1 MADNLG
7 LIMQVNYADSQRNI
21 DKAIIKLQEHVSTKK
36 LHIAFDA
43 ESIKGLD
50 QISKTISPS
59 INQVNNLN
67 TSFQSL
73 GRTMENVNKQSVIET
88 KNNGILTEIKEIKEL
103 ENAFGQLTKVTEIF
117 NAKSGSKQ
125 INEETINLKR
135 QREAVDALN
144 ASKSKMQQSLEP
156 FKINPALITE
166 VQQLSQKIKELD
178 MSNISKT
185 NIQEIRNQITT
196 LTQLAREIDNVKKA
210 EERLAQEQ
218 LKQRQLAEQ
227 NIQRQQQLYAGLFN
241 QTEKSIQQQANLLNT
256 RMQSALGI
264 GVKVNG
270 LSPESSR
277 VLESQLERYKNIIKQ
292 FQGKNELGINIRPEQ
307 LTQLQNLENRI
318 KRFYETIRQGQKDS
332 HGFNF
337 TQYDQFTRLNPA
349 ITNATHAQQYYNTS
363 LLEGHRLIASNIQ
376 QTEQYIRV
384 TQQLRNG
391 SQHLN
396 LGVYID
402 RATGQ
407 MYQFNEALRDGM
419 TRSWG
424 LGEAMSTAATK
435 AMVWSVVMGS
445 MYSFLN
451 ILQQIPQAIISINTR
466 LVEMSKVMSS
476 NTYFGELMENTAKS
490 ANAYGRTITETQDS
504 LVEFGKQGFEAAQS
518 IEMANSAL
526 LGANVTGLKT
536 SEMAGYLTATM
547 AQFNIVAEDSVSIIN
562 RINEV
567 DNNFAVTS
575 IGLAQSLSKAGES
588 AQQYGATI
596 DNLIG
601 YTTAIQTATKESGNV
616 IGNSLKTTISRTFSD
631 DSEKILNSVGIA
643 IRDISGEVRTV
654 DQIWS
659 DLAIKYRT
667 LSNEQRQQIGLTIGS
682 RYHLTRFLALMDNWD
697 IATRATT
704 TSQQSLFSALEEN
717 RKHLASLESQINKV
731 KSAGQEFAY
740 TLGENGLA
748 VAMGGLLG
756 VTTTFIKGLNE
767 LAKLSTT
774 AKISITALSI
784 TAIGLTLQITNVVG
798 AIVKLGTAMKLLA
811 VANPW
816 LAVIIGLAT
825 VTVGVA
831 TYLGKQKQLK
841 EEQDKITETVKKSTK
856 AFNDLNE
863 VMDKIGSPSLQN
875 VNDAEA
881 EIKKFDELISKIAEA
896 SQKKDEF
903 YTHDEELG
911 LIQANVSYDPTKLSD
926 EMKDLTT
933 NLGINIL
940 QIKTWSEFIEIAKQ
954 RQDELNGS
962 LVTGKKN
969 STEYQAEQIKSSQT
983 QLDMANNTRDLV
995 NEYKE
1000 LLSVADKNEQQT
1012 KRLAEVKNMLLSM
1025 FPAESKNGQ
1034 IIIALLE
1041 EESKKRVE
1049 LAETT
1054 MAKSREQLIAN
1065 VKSQQITYET
1075 AVKNMAFYQAEID
1088 MLQELWS
1095 ARSNNTGS
1103 TGNWR
1108 IAEDLGMAQSN
1119 FVETKKEV
1127 NSLSDSISKMNDVL
1141 NWKPA
1146 SVAGIGDKDK
1156 KEKSSPTTPLSEFVS
1171 IEESLIRSFLTESK
1185 ITEESNKLLEKQI
1198 QIAKSAK
1205 DYNSELSLSRQLIEG
1220 QSKQISQLSQARSK
1234 MEDEFAKVSSEG
1246 GYSVRETLSWFDPKG
1261 EDTLAYQTK
1270 FKNSSVET
1278 RKTMGMTHDELQ
1290 KLEKSY
1296 HETGVSIDTLTDSL
1310 VAQKNSLIQIEIE
1323 KFEQSLSNLDKK
1335 MNLSKSIMDLYDK
1348 SSEEYAKEQARQI
1361 TILKEKED
1369 AIFNEIVTIGHLIK
1383 ATDLTTEAQKALND
1397 EMANLKLTLNQNQ
1410 KSIQDYANDIVRIL
1424 KDAAK
1429 QQEIIDLAKIET
1441 QVKAEDRRHKEI
1453 IDNLDAEEKK
1463 YEDSI
1468 NKQISAIDRLA
1479 NAEDYTKNLDKSQ
1492 SEAQTIQDQINI
1504 YSRDTSA
1511 EGRAKLAEL
1520 QAQLAEKQ
1528 SEIDDMQDTHT
1539 IDLRKQ
1545 NLQDAL
1551 DAIKKESEAKKQSE
1565 NDAYEAKKQSLD
1577 DQKTLTETTFNELM
1591 LDDQYWLDKV
1601 QLILDGNITGIKE
1614 SLNIFADEFTTT
1626 LTTQAGKI
1634 DTSFQ
1639 AIINTIEQIKSAANE
1654 LDAFPNYA
1662 SGTSFHK
1669 GGLAKTSELG
1679 PELIIPPNGRPFLS
1693 GNNGPEIMNLEKGTE
1708 VVPHNLTEQLIS
1720 KSKLLNIPSY
1730 ANGTGINSNGSLTD
1744 LIKNLPSILPNI
1756 SLQQFPTPQLANN
1769 ISTTTTNNLS
1779 PIFNI
1784 SVPKGTTKSQAKE
1797 IVSLVYDDLVK
1808 ILKK

>member
-1 MADNLG
+1 
-7 LIMQVNYADSQRNI
+7 V
-21 DKAIIKLQEHVSTKK
+21 VSTFKT
-36 LHIAFDA
+36 
-43 ESIKGLD
+43 KG
-50 QISKTISPS
+50 
-59 INQVNNLN
+59 
-67 TSFQSL
+67 
-73 GRTMENVNKQSVIET
+73 
-88 KNNGILTEIKEIKEL
+88 
-103 ENAFGQLTKVTEIF
+103 KVTEC
-117 NAKSGSKQ
+117 
-125 INEETINLKR
+125 
-135 QREAVDALN
+135 
-144 ASKSKMQQSLEP
+144 
-156 FKINPALITE
+156 
-166 VQQLSQKIKELD
+166 
-178 MSNISKT
+178 
-185 NIQEIRNQITT
+185 
-196 LTQLAREIDNVKKA
+196 
-210 EERLAQEQ
+210 
-218 LKQRQLAEQ
+218 
-227 NIQRQQQLYAGLFN
+227 
-241 QTEKSIQQQANLLNT
+241 
-256 RMQSALGI
+256 
-264 GVKVNG
+264 
-270 LSPESSR
+270 
-277 VLESQLERYKNIIKQ
+277 
-292 FQGKNELGINIRPEQ
+292 
-307 LTQLQNLENRI
+307 
-318 KRFYETIRQGQKDS
+318 
-332 HGFNF
+332 
-337 TQYDQFTRLNPA
+337 
-349 ITNATHAQQYYNTS
+349 
-363 LLEGHRLIASNIQ
+363 
-376 QTEQYIRV
+376 
-384 TQQLRNG
+384 
-391 SQHLN
+391 
-396 LGVYID
+396 
-402 RATGQ
+402 
-407 MYQFNEALRDGM
+407 
-419 TRSWG
+419 
-424 LGEAMSTAATK
+424 
-435 AMVWSVVMGS
+435 
-445 MYSFLN
+445 
-451 ILQQIPQAIISINTR
+451 
-466 LVEMSKVMSS
+466 
-476 NTYFGELMENTAKS
+476 
-490 ANAYGRTITETQDS
+490 
-504 LVEFGKQGFEAAQS
+504 
-518 IEMANSAL
+518 
-526 LGANVTGLKT
+526 
-536 SEMAGYLTATM
+536 
-547 AQFNIVAEDSVSIIN
+547 
-562 RINEV
+562 

-575 IGLAQSLSKAGES
+575 QGLAQSLSKAGES
-588 AQQYGATI
+588 AQLYGASL
-596 DNLIG
+596 DNVIG

-616 IGNSLKTTISRTFSD
+616 IGNSLKSTISRTFSD
-631 DSEKILNSVGIA
+631 DSEKALAGVGIA

-654 DQIWS
+654 DQIWG
-659 DLAIKYRT
+659 DLAVKFKT

-697 IATRATT
+697 ISTRAVK

-731 KSAGQEFAY
+731 KSAGQILAY
-740 TLGENGLA
+740 TLGENGLGS
-748 VAMGGLLG
+748 AMSGLLG
-756 VTTTFIKGLNE
+756 ATTTFIKGLNE
-767 LAKLSTT
+767 LANLSTT
-774 AKISITALSI
+774 AKVAITALSI

-798 AIVKLGTAMKLLA
+798 AIVKLGTAMKVLA

-841 EEQDKITETVKKSTK
+841 EEQDKITETVEKSTK

-863 VMDKIGSPSLQN
+863 VMDNIGSPSLQN

-896 SQKKDEF
+896 SQKKNEF

-926 EMKDLTT
+926 EMKDLAT

-1095 ARSNNTGS
+1095 ARSNNAGS

-1108 IAEDLGMAQSN
+1108 MAEDLGMAQYN
-1119 FVETKKEV
+1119 FGETKKEV

-1146 SVAGIGDKDK
+1146 SVSGIGDDK
-1156 KEKSSPTTPLSEFVS
+1156 KDSGSKSSSKSPQTQSQEDLTAALLAQINAQHLLTKEKTDSLTKEQEALKSQKDYQATLLKTNEVIASQTLELSQLQTAKDE
-1171 IEESLIRSFLTESK
+1171 I
-1185 ITEESNKLLEKQI
+1185 NKLKDSAISSAPPQFGDISERWFTGNDNQ
-1198 QIAKSAK
+1198 KSVAYIDEHNK
-1205 DYNSELSLSRQLIEG
+1205 ASE
-1220 QSKQISQLSQARSK
+1220 
-1234 MEDEFAKVSSEG
+1234 
-1246 GYSVRETLSWFDPKG
+1246 
-1261 EDTLAYQTK
+1261 
-1270 FKNSSVET
+1270 ET
-1278 RKTMGMTHDELQ
+1278 RTQMDKTFSSMQLLRNGWMDNS
-1290 KLEKSY
+1290 KLIKENA
-1296 HETGVSIDTLTDSL
+1296 DSL
-1310 VAQKNSLIQIEIE
+1310 VALKNSLVQIEIE
-1323 KFEQSLSNLDKK
+1323 KFEQSMTDLDKK
-1335 MNLSKSIMDLYDK
+1335 MNLSKSIMDLYGK
-1348 SSEEYAKEQARQI
+1348 SSEEYAKEQARQV

-1369 AIFNEIVTIGHLIK
+1369 AIFNEIVAIGHLLK
-1383 ATDLTTEAQKALND
+1383 ATDLTAEVQKALND

-1410 KSIQDYANDIVRIL
+1410 KSLQDYANDIIQTL

-1429 QQEIIDLAKIET
+1429 QKEIIDLALIET
-1441 QVKAEDRRHKEI
+1441 QVKDEDRRHENV
-1453 IDNLDAEEKK
+1453 IDNLDDEEKA
-1463 YEDSI
+1463 YEDVI
-1468 NKQISAIDRLA
+1468 NAQIEAIDRLA

-1639 AIINTIEQIKSAANE
+1639 AIINTIKQIESAAKE
-1654 LDAFPNYA
+1654 LDLIDPPQYA
-1662 SGTSFHK
+1662 SGTNGAI
-1669 GGLAKTSELG
+1669 GGLSIVSEKG
-1679 PELIIPPNGRPFLS
+1679 RELISPPNGKPFLS
-1693 GNNGPEIMNLEKGTE
+1693 GNNGPELMILPKDTE
-1708 VVPHNLTEQLIS
+1708 VLPNNLTESLIS
-1720 KSKLLNIPSY
+1720 KAKLLNIPSY
-1730 ANGTGINSNGSLTD
+1730 ANGTGINGSLMD
-1744 LIKNLPSILPNI
+1744 LIKNMPSILPNI
-1756 SLQQFPTPQLANN
+1756 SLQPFKMPQLANN
-1769 ISTTTTNNLS
+1769 LTTATTTNNLN
-1779 PIFNI
+1779 PTFNI
-1784 SVPKGTTKSQAKE
+1784 TVPKGTTREQAQEVVK
-1797 IVSLVYDDLVK
+1797 LVYKDLVK
-1808 ILKK
+1808 MIKK